1 MSNNNIETN
10 IDCGNKKIKIKNIT
24 SKDSTKCTITK
35 IGNKL
40 TELCD
45 GKKSCKV
52 INNILECPGID
63 LGISY
68 GCIDDLGE
76 DITGNI
82 NIRTNSNI
90 TTPGN
95 IDINSSMK
103 TNIQSSMNQ
112 SYIEPFINES
122 IKNSISYRI
131 NNMEYS
137 QSSENIKNR
146 SERLSGG
153 MGKQNIYEETKTEQ
167 SSVNLVMNQEE
178 KPTTVNMS
186 EGHDF
191 SEIKPETI
199 ATNTNV
205 EQVTPEMSQSSRN
218 PILAFIDKYKF
229 WIVVGLVVIILLF
242 ITIAYFYG
250 GSNDKTSDIIKSSE
264 TVNLSETMKSSS
276 VSGGS
281 LIKTKTSNPFDSSVS
296 GLAEMKELGFSP
308 VSELN
313 LPVLPKFMQ
322 DLQNAAM
329 SGNKMN
335 LGNTTVSSSPLV
347 TEIQVSPSS
356 TNPQKV

>member
-24 SKDSTKCTITK
+24 SKDSSKSNCSITK

-52 INNILECPGID
+52 TNNILECPGFD

-90 TTPGN
+90 TTSGN

-103 TNIQSSMNQ
+103 TNIQSSINQ

-146 SERLSGG
+146 AERLLSGTS
-153 MGKQNIYEETKTEQ
+153 KQNIYEETRSEQ

-191 SEIKPETI
+191 SEIKPETSTNI
-199 ATNTNV
+199 NAEQATS
-205 EQVTPEMSQSSRN
+205 EMPQSSRN
-218 PILAFIDKYKF
+218 IILAFIDKYKF

-242 ITIAYFYG
+242 IVIAYFYG
-250 GSNDKTSDIIKSSE
+250 GNKDKPSE
-264 TVNLSETMKSSS
+264 TVNLSETLKTS
-276 VSGGS
+276 SGGS
-281 LIKTKTSNPFDSSVS
+281 SIKSQINNPFDSSVS

-313 LPVLPKFMQ
+313 LPALPKFMQ
-322 DLQNAAM
+322 DLQNKAM

-335 LGNTTVSSSPLV
+335 LGNSTVSSSPLV